1 MASAQSSPAQR
12 IGFFRTLWRALRQLF
27 HETTGAVF
35 FLLALSWASAAL
47 RQWLSKSDMWLFVV
61 CVSFALM
68 FGLFGLTSFRS
79 SRRVR

>member
-1 MASAQSSPAQR
+1 MAAQQANPGQR
-12 IGFFRTLWRALRQLF
+12 VGFFRALWRALRQLF

-47 RQWLSKSDMWLFVV
+47 RQWVHKSEMWLCIV
-61 CVSFALM
+61 CASFALM
-68 FGLFGLTSFRS
+68 FAMFGLTSFRS

>member
-1 MASAQSSPAQR
+1 MASRQANPGQR

-35 FLLALSWASAAL
+35 FLLALSWGAAGL
-47 RQWLSKSDMWLFVV
+47 RQWANKSEPWLCVV
-61 CVSFALM
+61 CGSFALM
-68 FGLFGLTSFRS
+68 FATFGLTSFRS

>member
-1 MASAQSSPAQR
+1 MASQQSTPVR
-12 IGFFRTLWRALRQLF
+12 RPGFFRTLWRALRQLF

-47 RQWLSKSDMWLFVV
+47 RQWLNKSDMWLFVV

-68 FGLFGLTSFRS
+68 FATFGLTSFRS
-79 SRRVR
+79 SRRIR